1 MATLKGAFA
10 RLWPLMLGI
19 AAVALMAM
27 DWRDDPFDPSL
38 AGTRRYGHNHDG
50 ALTQMA
56 VWVLIELVVLYVVLG
71 PGSARAQIWRA
82 VVALVI
88 FVPWTLLSL
97 ALVMH
102 AGGVVAVHGL
112 WLLVVCVGL
121 VAVLVTR
128 IVARPR

>member
-10 RLWPLMLGI
+10 RLWPLVLGI
-19 AAVALMAM
+19 AAVALMYM
-27 DWRDDPFDPSL
+27 DWREDPFDPAL
-38 AGTRRYGHNHDG
+38 QGTRRYGHNHDG

-56 VWVLIELVVLYVVLG
+56 VWVLVELVVLYVVLG
-71 PGSARAQIWRA
+71 PGSASARIWRA
-82 VVALVI
+82 AVALVI

-97 ALVMH
+97 AVMMH
-102 AGGVVAVHGL
+102 AGGIVAVHGL

-121 VAVLVTR
+121 VAVLVAR